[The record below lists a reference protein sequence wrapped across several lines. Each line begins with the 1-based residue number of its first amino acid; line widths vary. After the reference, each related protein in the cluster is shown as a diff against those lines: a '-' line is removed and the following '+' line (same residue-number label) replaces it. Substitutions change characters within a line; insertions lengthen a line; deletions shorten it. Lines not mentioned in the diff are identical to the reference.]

1 MNAAASTSRPQPVAL
16 VFELDRRRI
25 QRALR
30 ERVRYRYVQPK
41 VLREEG
47 GDGAASG
54 WRIVSPCC
62 SRNVDPEGGEIDIAW
77 LQPIADAR
85 WRLHMRD
92 HKLATWVP
100 FEDAD
105 TLTELLDTICLDPT
119 RVFWP

>member
-1 MNAAASTSRPQPVAL
+1 MSAAASTTRPQPLAT

-41 VLREEG
+41 VMGEVDA
-47 GDGAASG
+47 DGEPAG

-62 SRNVDPEGGEIDIAW
+62 SRNIDPDGGEIDIAW
-77 LQPIADAR
+77 LQPLPDSR

-92 HKLATWVP
+92 HQLA
-100 FEDAD
+100 
-105 TLTELLDTICLDPT
+105 C
-119 RVFWP
+119 